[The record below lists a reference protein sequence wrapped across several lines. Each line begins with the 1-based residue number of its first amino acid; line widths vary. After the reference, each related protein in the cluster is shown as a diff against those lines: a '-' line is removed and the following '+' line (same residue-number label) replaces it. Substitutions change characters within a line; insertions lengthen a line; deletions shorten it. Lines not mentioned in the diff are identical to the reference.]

1 MKKVPV
7 PAQVVSCAVVTA
19 KRPPPTS
26 TIPTTSNGK
35 EEQTPCANSL
45 PPPGIIRSEEIQAA
59 LMSKP
64 QRGRKRG
71 NLSELERLELTRTR
85 NREHAKSTRERKKAR
100 YQELISN
107 EEKLKHMED
116 RYNLYD
122 GRRQCLIKLMTVR
135 SAMINELAVVDD
147 EDPNMIARDSYSESS
162 AQESQN
168 RGHEGAQCSSCT
180 THFTEDTSASHS
192 CQCHRNMSFSSNTMS
207 KVNVSSD
214 KIERIALFVDKWCA
228 STSGHVRWQDV
239 VVDVNTISVAALPS
253 FGTSLSPST
262 SSLEGKKGIA
272 VLSECDRSTLA
283 FIRSHFGLNRS
294 ITSVRYRIVGGEDGV
309 AIAPNSVGFANVEVI
324 VKEKNIDK
332 DFVVTSA
339 LVQVEFEKHSS
350 KIVSIGWCCPLAHN
364 SSSSLSGQQG
374 SSSELDRLARHI
386 SFPSVVS
393 LEKDQCIKSKD
404 DQQGTAGR
412 NTSSMDH
419 SCGDTNSANGLGM
432 VI

>member
-1 MKKVPV
+1 
-7 PAQVVSCAVVTA
+7 
-19 KRPPPTS
+19 
-26 TIPTTSNGK
+26 
-35 EEQTPCANSL
+35 
-45 PPPGIIRSEEIQAA
+45 
-59 LMSKP
+59 
-64 QRGRKRG
+64 
-71 NLSELERLELTRTR
+71 
-85 NREHAKSTRERKKAR
+85 
-100 YQELISN
+100 
-107 EEKLKHMED
+107 MED

-262 SSLEGKKGIA
+262 SSLEGKK
-272 VLSECDRSTLA
+272 
-283 FIRSHFGLNRS
+283 
-294 ITSVRYRIVGGEDGV
+294 VRTY
-309 AIAPNSVGFANVEVI
+309 FCCL
-324 VKEKNIDK
+324 
-332 DFVVTSA
+332 DFP
-339 LVQVEFEKHSS
+339 Q
-350 KIVSIGWCCPLAHN
+350 
-364 SSSSLSGQQG
+364 
-374 SSSELDRLARHI
+374 
-386 SFPSVVS
+386 
-393 LEKDQCIKSKD
+393 
-404 DQQGTAGR
+404 
-412 NTSSMDH
+412 
-419 SCGDTNSANGLGM
+419 
-432 VI
+432 